1 MGPENEEVKSMMDA
15 LRTLKMW
22 QLATLVIVLVAMGG
36 GTFGGYILLRD
47 GDGGALEEDQSII
60 PVQRGDL
67 VNDVSISGTLIYPD
81 REALTFG
88 TQGSVGRVLIEEGQQ
103 VRQGQPLVVLDD
115 ETVANLEKAVAQA
128 RVGLR
133 DAEEALADVVS
144 AATDLDLAQAQ
155 AAVADARVSH
165 SVALGALAG
174 VVDSYTRSLAQA
186 EVAAAGARVAL
197 RDAEEAHESILEP
210 PLAKDVA
217 RLESAVTD
225 AKIALRDAEE
235 ALESILEPPL
245 AEDVARL
252 ETAVI
257 DARIALD
264 ESRISLDEL
273 LVPTGEIL
281 ARAEASVSDAEIA
294 FRGASEALE
303 ELRNPT
309 ERKIADAAAAVT
321 DARQALDGAIER
333 LGTLNSGPDADVLAA
348 ARSDVTSAAGSLA
361 EAGIDLQL
369 TTRTWDDRFEAVT
382 EAFDDALVGYRQVFL
397 KWLGVDLTTEEAA
410 SDPATLFT
418 GWNVDLHELFD
429 PGTRFMELAQLFTPG
444 AAVDDPLTRW
454 DETTVITWANFF
466 PGAIRASCE
475 DETLPDEQVCVRGE
489 IDVAWDTLI
498 VAGDALETAKLEAD
512 KAVGRAVVVVA
523 NAEESVISAE
533 DRLADLLAVADTL
546 DVASAEGD
554 VLLARLVLESAE
566 EDATLL
572 SQDPDP
578 IDVAALRARLA
589 LASADLGS
597 ARTDLAALVS
607 GPDEVDVKERTNLVA
622 LAEARLDS
630 AAVDLVQLLEGADE
644 VDIESRKTQVAL
656 ARADLVTA
664 ESDLVQLL
672 EGADEVDIESRK
684 TQVALA
690 RADLVTT
697 ESDLAEI
704 TTGVDPLELAAAESR
719 LDVTLALLD
728 SAVADLAE
736 LLAGPDALDVS
747 LRAADVSSAT
757 ASLEAAV
764 QRLEDAV
771 IVAPWDGLV
780 SLLNV
785 EEGDQVNGATTILE
799 VVDPT
804 VVEVDGIVDE
814 IDVLFVQPGARASIT
829 MDAIPGEALSG
840 QVSEVATESINQQGV
855 VSYPLRIRVQ
865 TPQGVLLP
873 EGLSAVAQVIIREE
887 RGVLLLPVQALR
899 GSFEEPL
906 VLVSQDGRIEERA
919 VVLGNS
925 DGFWVVIESGLA
937 EAEPVVME
945 TQEAS
950 TQQGFAAIRGLIGGG
965 FPGGS
970 FQRGGR

>member
-22 QLATLVIVLVAMGG
+22 QLATLVIVLAAMGG

-607 GPDEVDVKERTNLVA
+607 GPDEVDVKGRTNLVA

-664 ESDLVQLL
+664 
-672 EGADEVDIESRK
+672 
-684 TQVALA
+684 
-690 RADLVTT
+690 

>member
-410 SDPATLFT
+410 SDPATLLT

-444 AAVDDPLTRW
+444 AAVDDPFTRW

-512 KAVGRAVVVVA
+512 KAVGRAVAVVA
-523 NAEESVISAE
+523 NAEESVTSAE

-630 AAVDLVQLLEGADE
+630 AAV
-644 VDIESRKTQVAL
+644 
-656 ARADLVTA
+656 
-664 ESDLVQLL
+664 DLVQLL

-965 FPGGS
+965 FAGGS
-970 FQRGGR
+970 FQRGGGGGQFGGGGGGGGR

>member
-22 QLATLVIVLVAMGG
+22 QLATLVIVLAAMGG

-444 AAVDDPLTRW
+444 AAVDDPFTRW

-630 AAVDLVQLLEGADE
+630 AAV
-644 VDIESRKTQVAL
+644 
-656 ARADLVTA
+656 
-664 ESDLVQLL
+664 DLVQLL